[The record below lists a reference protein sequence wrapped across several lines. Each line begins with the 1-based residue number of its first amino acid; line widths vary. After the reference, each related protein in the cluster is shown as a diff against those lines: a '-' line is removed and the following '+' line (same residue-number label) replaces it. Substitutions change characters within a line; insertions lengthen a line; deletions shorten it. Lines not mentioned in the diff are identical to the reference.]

1 MERKSKTD
9 LFTMIQDRLSTASNI
24 AVLCHAYSDGD
35 AIGSALA
42 IYSAIKRV
50 YSQTLQSVT
59 CIMEE
64 PVPAKYDFLPGAEN
78 MLQWP
83 EGKGRYDLV
92 VTVDTASAELLGHR
106 AELLEGAFVISLD
119 HHSSHTP
126 YSDIDVREAD
136 YGACG
141 ELVYE
146 FICHIA
152 GKPTADEALCLYTA
166 IASDTGGLSQ
176 KNATP
181 NSMMVSAMLAQ
192 YESVKVD
199 EVAFRLF
206 KASTYA
212 RNKVMGYCLSNEERY
227 ADGKICFSYITGEIM
242 QETGCT
248 DADTEGIVNAL
259 FATEGCEIAI
269 LARETTDGIIKCS
282 LRSHHANVADVAAHF
297 GGGGHINAAGCR
309 LDTDPKT
316 AAETLAQYIMQN
328 GLI

>member
-1 MERKSKTD
+1 MERKLKTE
-9 LFTMIQDRLSTASNI
+9 LFTMIQHRLSTARNV

-42 IYSAIKRV
+42 AYSAIKRV
-50 YSQTLQSVT
+50 YAQSMQSVT
-59 CIMEE
+59 CIMDE
-64 PVPAKYDFLPGAEN
+64 PVPAKYLFLPGAEN
-78 MLQWP
+78 MLLWP
-83 EGKGRYDLV
+83 EGKEKYDLV
-92 VTVDTASAELLGHR
+92 VTVDTASAELLGNR
-106 AELLEGAFVISLD
+106 AELLDGAFVISLD
-119 HHSSHTP
+119 HHSAYTP

-152 GKPTADEALCLYTA
+152 GKPTGGEALCLYTA

-181 NSMMVSAMLAQ
+181 NSMMVSSMLAE

-212 RNKVMGYCLSNEERY
+212 RNIVMGFCLSNEQRC
-227 ADGKICFSYITGEIM
+227 ACGKICYSHITGDIM
-242 QETGCT
+242 HRTGCT
-248 DADTEGIVNAL
+248 DPETEGIVDAL
-259 FATEGCEIAI
+259 FATDGCEIAI
-269 LARETTDGIIKCS
+269 LARETTTGITKCS
-282 LRSHHANVADVAAHF
+282 LRSHNVNVADAAAHY

-309 LDTDPKT
+309 MDTDPRT
-316 AAETLAQYIMQN
+316 AAETLAQYFIEN
-328 GLI
+328 GLV